1 MDLVVDVLVGKGDRQ
16 GRLFVAIDDC
26 RHFAVAANI
35 SGGPLTDPFARF
47 GLELVRIVAH
57 GFSFRVFWSV
67 RERHSVHVRKRRKPP
82 DWAAFRRVASKG
94 VYAGGGS
101 IAEG

>member
-1 MDLVVDVLVGKGDRQ
+1 MDLVEDILVAEGDCQ

-57 GFSFRVFWSV
+57 GFSFRVFL
-67 RERHSVHVRKRRKPP
+67 ERSRTARSARP
-82 DWAAFRRVASKG
+82 
-94 VYAGGGS
+94 
-101 IAEG
+101 